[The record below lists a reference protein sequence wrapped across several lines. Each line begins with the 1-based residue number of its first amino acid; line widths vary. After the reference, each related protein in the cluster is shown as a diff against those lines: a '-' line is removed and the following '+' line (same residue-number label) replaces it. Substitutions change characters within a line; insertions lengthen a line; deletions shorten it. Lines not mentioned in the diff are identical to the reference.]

1 MSTDAPRK
9 QMISEVVL
17 VSFHTQIEVR
27 PEQVAPP
34 MTLKFSLEA
43 ATEITLTGTRKQQ
56 FFGDHTRR
64 SRPTRRT
71 IKEEARAS
79 DEYHYDVRFDE
90 EGTDETLNGER
101 CETQDDERE
110 ERHF

>member
-56 FFGDHTRR
+56 FFLVITREGVDLR
-64 SRPTRRT
+64 GGRLRRKHGRRMSIT
-71 IKEEARAS
+71 MM
-79 DEYHYDVRFDE
+79 
-90 EGTDETLNGER
+90 
-101 CETQDDERE
+101 
-110 ERHF
+110 